1 MNRLATLTP
10 REQDILVG
18 VAAGQSNAQLAN
30 ELSLSEKTVT
40 NTLTMIFHKLG
51 VQSRTE
57 AAVLV
62 LLNSVDGMPLVVR
75 ARERAIERLGVPTAG
90 AAT

>member
-18 VAAGQSNAQLAN
+18 VAAGQSNAQVAN

>member
-1 MNRLATLTP
+1 MNRLQTLTP

-18 VAAGQSNAQLAN
+18 VAAGQSNAQVAN

-62 LLNSVDGMPLVVR
+62 LLNSMNGMPLALR
-75 ARERAIERLGVPTAG
+75 ARDRAMERLGMP
-90 AAT
+90 AARDLI

>member
-10 REQDILVG
+10 REQDVLVG
-18 VAAGQSNAQLAN
+18 VAAGQSNAQVAN

-75 ARERAIERLGVPTAG
+75 ARERAIQRLGVPTAG
-90 AAT
+90 ALT